1 MIDILKYNF
10 IKAEKNMWMG
20 WKDYVG
26 GSTINEYGY
35 YLHASIHAP
44 YTSNSTDV
52 TFDMYKIIVHRSSFD
67 RKDIERRLAEGESKI
82 VYYGLIES
90 EEYFEKL
97 LINLGI
103 ELHGR

>member
-1 MIDILKYNF
+1 MIDIIKYNF
-10 IKAEKNMWMG
+10 TRAEKDMWMG

-26 GSTINEYGY
+26 GKTINEYGY
-35 YLHASIHAP
+35 YLHVSIHAP

-52 TFDMYKIIVHRSSFD
+52 TFD
-67 RKDIERRLAEGESKI
+67 RKYIERRLAQEESKI